1 MGNEHC
7 DSVYSGT
14 PISSMAMLLMQRNHI
29 SRFIIQRLWRP
40 ISDES
45 SFLEPPPR
53 YLVLSSDYKTIICHH
68 PSQPHPISL
77 SKPLRSPKAR
87 SDTLTDDQITKIKEL
102 RTQDPSIW
110 TVQTLA
116 KLFNVKSR
124 LISNV
129 APAGELRRQ
138 QLIKEQ
144 EQIAEMRPHKRKLY
158 LKKREEERQTKL
170 KEAMTRLNYDFP
182 GLKF

>member
-7 DSVYSGT
+7 DSVYVDT
-14 PISSMAMLLMQRNHI
+14 PISSMAVLLMRRNHI
-29 SRFIIQRLWRP
+29 SRFIIQRSWRT

-45 SFLEPPPR
+45 SFLEPSPR
-53 YLVLSSDYKTIICHH
+53 YLLLSSDYKTIICYH
-68 PSQPHPISL
+68 PSQPHPKSL
-77 SKPLRSPKAR
+77 SKPLRSPKTR
-87 SDTLTDDQITKIKEL
+87 NDTLTDDQVTKIKEL

-124 LISNV
+124 LISEV
-129 APAGELRRQ
+129 APAGELRQQ
-138 QLIKEQ
+138 QLIEEQ
-144 EQIAEMRPHKRKLY
+144 EQVAKMRPHKRKLY

-170 KEAMTRLNYDFP
+170 KEVMTHLNYDFP